1 MQSAREGG
9 NVGVFDVFRIGASG
23 LSAQRLRMESIATN
37 LANIHTTR
45 TDEGGPFR
53 KKEVVFVPTDDV
65 SGKRD
70 FGSILQKKF
79 EGVKVEEVTES
90 EKPFERTYDP
100 FHPDAD
106 KDGYVT
112 FPNVNVMSEMSDM
125 IAATRAYEANVN
137 VINNAKDMFMK
148 SLEIGR

>member
-1 MQSAREGG
+1 M
-9 NVGVFDVFRIGASG
+9 GVFDVFKIGASG

-37 LANIHTTR
+37 LANIQTTR

-53 KKEVVFVPTDDV
+53 KKEVVFVPKDVTDT
-65 SGKRD
+65 RN
-70 FGSILQKKF
+70 FGSILQQKF

-106 KDGYVT
+106 KDGYVN

-137 VINNAKDMFMK
+137 VINSAKDMFMK